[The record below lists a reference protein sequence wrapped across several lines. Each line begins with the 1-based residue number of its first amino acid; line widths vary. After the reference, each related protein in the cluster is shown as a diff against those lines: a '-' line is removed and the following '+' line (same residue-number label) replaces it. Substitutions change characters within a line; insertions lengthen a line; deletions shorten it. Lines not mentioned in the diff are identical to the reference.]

1 MRAFIAVELD
11 EKIRENCRRVLNR
24 LITSDAD
31 VKWVKPSNMHLT
43 LKFLG
48 EIDEE
53 QAEKIKGFLDEIVLE
68 ESVFETGFSGLG
80 FFPNQRR
87 PRVIWLG
94 INKGIEVLKDLADK
108 IDDKTAI
115 IGIEKEERA
124 FSPHLT
130 LGRFRSQKNFDEL
143 IKIVEKTREFDAG
156 TMQVDGIH
164 LIQSVLQPTGPVYTK
179 IYTAILKNNPL

>member
-11 EKIRENCRRVLNR
+11 EKIRENCRRIMNR
-24 LITSDAD
+24 LMTSDAD

-48 EIDEE
+48 EIDEP
-53 QAEKIKGFLDEIVLE
+53 QAEEIKEFIREIASE
-68 ESVFETGFSGLG
+68 KYFFETGFSGLG
-80 FFPNQRR
+80 FFPNQRK
-87 PRVIWLG
+87 PRVLWLG

-108 IDDKTAI
+108 IDDKSAV

-130 LGRFRSQKNFDEL
+130 LGRFRSLKNFDEL
-143 IKIVEKTREFDAG
+143 MKIVEKNREFDAG
-156 TMQVDGIH
+156 TMQVEGIH
-164 LIQSVLQPTGPVYTK
+164 LIQSVLQPAGPVYTK